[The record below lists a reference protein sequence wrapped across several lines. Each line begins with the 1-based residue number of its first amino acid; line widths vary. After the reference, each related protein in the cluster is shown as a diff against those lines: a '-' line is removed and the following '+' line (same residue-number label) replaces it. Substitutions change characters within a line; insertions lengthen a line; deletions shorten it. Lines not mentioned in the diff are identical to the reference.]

1 MWGPTKM
8 FKKIG
13 SDVLTIFGYKQT
25 NKQTEKQSIL
35 YKYFVVLIKCK
46 LEIESVRARECYN
59 GGV

>member
-1 MWGPTKM
+1 MRSHKNVWQDR
-8 FKKIG
+8 FRRF
-13 SDVLTIFGYKQT
+13 DDFWLQT